1 MTKDRRKIA
10 EEFAHQLK
18 AKYGDSVEQVI
29 LYGSVARGEEHP
41 ESDIDILVVTRDTSW
56 SFRISLAAEAS
67 EVLMREGVYVSAKP
81 VNVDRFKQPGET
93 LFWRN
98 VRREGLVLA

>member
-1 MTKDRRKIA
+1 M
-10 EEFAHQLK
+10 LK
-18 AKYGDSVEQVI
+18 AKYGNRVEQVV
-29 LYGSVARGEEHP
+29 LFGSVARGEDRP

-56 SFRISLAAEAS
+56 SFRKALAGDAA
-67 EVLMREGVYVSAKP
+67 EVLMREGVYISAKP
-81 VNVDRFKQPGET
+81 VSPDKLAKAGET